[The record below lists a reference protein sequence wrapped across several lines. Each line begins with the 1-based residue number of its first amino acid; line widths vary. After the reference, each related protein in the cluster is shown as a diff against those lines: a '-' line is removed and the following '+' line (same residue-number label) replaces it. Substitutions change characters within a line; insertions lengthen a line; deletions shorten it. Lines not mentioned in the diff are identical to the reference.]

1 MRLTINGEQTERPDG
16 STVTDLL
23 KSLGLSRDGVAVA
36 VNRRVVPRTAHP
48 SHQLQAGD
56 RVEVIQAVGGG

>member
-23 KSLGLSRDGVAVA
+23 KSLGLGRDGVAVA

-48 SHQLQAGD
+48 SHKLQAGD